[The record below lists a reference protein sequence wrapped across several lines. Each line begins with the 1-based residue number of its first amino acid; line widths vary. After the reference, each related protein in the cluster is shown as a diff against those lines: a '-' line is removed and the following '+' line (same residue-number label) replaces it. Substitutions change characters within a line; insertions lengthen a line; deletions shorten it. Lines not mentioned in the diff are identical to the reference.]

1 MKIIIIVAIVLVVWS
16 VWGYFGSSVEQARYT
31 VLKMTDGY
39 EIREYAPRI
48 VAQTTVSG
56 SYQESLNSG
65 FRIIAGYIF
74 GGNIKKESVAMTAP
88 VTSQKATS
96 EPIAMTAPVMTS
108 RGGESRIVSFVMP
121 SSYTLATLP
130 TPNDARV
137 KLVEM
142 PAQKFAVLRFSWFR
156 SEARVESKERTLKEL
171 LAKDGVETVGS
182 MQYAGYN
189 APWTPPWMTRNE
201 VMVEIR

>member
-1 MKIIIIVAIVLVVWS
+1 MKIIIITVILLLVWS
-16 VWGYFGSSVEQARYT
+16 VWGYFGSNVEQARYT
-31 VLKMTDGY
+31 VLKKTDGY
-39 EIREYAPRI
+39 EVREYAPRI

-56 SYQESLNSG
+56 SYQESLNEG

-74 GGNIKKESVAMTAP
+74 GGNVKKESVAMTAP
-88 VTSQKATS
+88 VTTQKVVS
-96 EPIAMTAPVMTS
+96 EPVAMTAPVMTS
-108 RGGESRIVSFVMP
+108 REGESRVVSFVMP

-137 KLVEM
+137 KLLEV
-142 PAQKFAVLRFSWFR
+142 PAQKFAVLSFSWFR
-156 SEARVESKERTLKEL
+156 SKSRVERMQREL
-171 LAKDGVETVGS
+171 RESLTKDTVEIVGS

-189 APWTPPWMTRNE
+189 APWTPPWMIRNE